1 MQSMLNFGKSEK
13 GKILALLRA
22 FPRIETKTEFEEFRC
37 KIGNSVATLYRTG
50 KLTIQGTDHE
60 DVKQRLLSGLGLSE
74 ELTLGIDEVGRG
86 ERTGPFVMAAL
97 LGDANKLRELRDSK
111 KTSDIKGKF
120 GLASA
125 NSLATMVFM
134 VNSNYIDRLREKG
147 KTLDEIECE
156 FIKGSRL
163 ILDGLG
169 EKVQIKVD
177 GNALKPC
184 PGGITFIPKGDDLEP
199 AIGAASVVAKHL
211 REISGDKN
219 ERKTW
224 NKKEGSK

>member
-1 MQSMLNFGKSEK
+1 MLNFGKGDK
-13 GKILALLRA
+13 QRILAILRA
-22 FPRIETKTEFEEFRC
+22 YPEIETKAEFEEFRC
-37 KIGNSVATLYRTG
+37 KIGNSVVTLYRTG
-50 KLTIQGTDHE
+50 KLTMQGNDHE
-60 DVKQRLLSGLGLSE
+60 EVKQKLLAGLGLSE
-74 ELTLGIDEVGRG
+74 ELVLGIDEVGRG

-97 LGDANKLRELRDSK
+97 LGDTNKLRELRDSK

-120 GLASA
+120 ALASA
-125 NSLATMVFM
+125 NSLATIVLM
-134 VNSNYIDRLREKG
+134 VNSTYIDRIREKG

-163 ILDGLG
+163 IFDGLG

-184 PGGITFIPKGDDLEP
+184 SGGVSFIPKGDDLEP

-211 REISGDKN
+211 REISGDKA

-224 NKKEGSK
+224 KSKRI

>member
-1 MQSMLNFGKSEK
+1 MQSMLNFGKGEK

-22 FPRIETKTEFEEFRC
+22 FPQMETKTEFEEFRC
-37 KIGNSVATLYRTG
+37 KIRNSVATLYRTG
-50 KLTIQGTDHE
+50 KLTIQGADHE
-60 DVKQRLLSGLGLSE
+60 EVKQRLLSALGLQE
-74 ELTLGIDEVGRG
+74 ELALGIDETGRG

-97 LGDANKLRELRDSK
+97 LGDTNKLRELRDSK
-111 KTSDIKGKF
+111 KTRDIKGKF
-120 GLASA
+120 ALASA
-125 NSLATMVFM
+125 NSLASIVFM

-169 EKVQIKVD
+169 EKVKIKVD

-184 PGGITFIPKGDDLEP
+184 SGGASFIPKGDDLEP
-199 AIGAASVVAKHL
+199 AIGAASVTAKFL
-211 REISGDKN
+211 RDISGDKG

-224 NKKEGSK
+224 KSKGI

>member
-1 MQSMLNFGKSEK
+1 MTQTLNFSIADKNHITQILSEYEK
-13 GKILALLRA
+13 L
-22 FPRIETKTEFEEFRC
+22 PTKTQFEDFRC
-37 KIGNSVATLYRTG
+37 KIGNSVVTLYHTG
-50 KLTIQGTDHE
+50 KLTIQGNDHE
-60 DVKQRLLSGLGLSE
+60 EVKQRLLSALGLQE
-74 ELTLGIDEVGRG
+74 ELVLGIDEVGRG

-97 LGDANKLRELRDSK
+97 LGDTNKLRELRDSK

-120 GLASA
+120 ALASA
-125 NSLATMVFM
+125 NSLATMVLM
-134 VNSNYIDRLREKG
+134 INSNYIDRLREKG

-163 ILDGLG
+163 IFERLG

-184 PGGITFIPKGDDLEP
+184 SGAAIFLPKGDDLEP
-199 AIGAASVVAKHL
+199 AIGAASVIAKFL
-211 REISGDKN
+211 REISGDKE

-224 NKKEGSK
+224 SKKKQ